1 MSWYDVFSFTYDAQ
15 LEELYRP
22 HRARAVTALGLFEG
36 AVGLDLACGTG
47 QSFDALREGVG
58 ATGRVIG
65 LDASSGMLRRA
76 RRRIARAGWDN
87 VRVVHAR
94 ADEVSAELLGAQDGL
109 DFVLCCL
116 GATAFPDWPRV
127 FAQTFELL
135 RPGGRYVVFDVHAK
149 ERLFQ
154 TRMVELL
161 ARADLSRRA
170 WEPLEASSADFE
182 VEDLD
187 GDPKT
192 FGGTLFVASGARSR

>member
-15 LEELYRP
+15 LEQLYRP
-22 HRARAVTALGLFEG
+22 YRSRAVSALGLFEG
-36 AVGLDLACGTG
+36 ASGLDLACGTG

-87 VRVVHAR
+87 VSVVKAG
-94 ADEVSAELLGAQDGL
+94 ADEVSPELLGAPDGL

-127 FAQTFELL
+127 FARTFDLL
-135 RPGGRYVVFDVHAK
+135 RPGGRYVVFDVHAA

-154 TRMVELL
+154 TRMVELI

-170 WEPLEASSADFE
+170 WEPLEAACADLR
-182 VEDLD
+182 VEELD

-192 FGGTLFVASGARSR
+192 FGGTLFVASGTRPR